1 MGKKTFKFV
10 MMLAGF
16 CFLLLTQSFAHAKE
30 CNPQNVDFS
39 SETDVYFSEFRVSL
53 DRSTCPTVL
62 NDLNEPIAL
71 KSGQH
76 AQFWFRLQG
85 SAKYASSL
93 LAKNSFVARYFQKF
107 ESGFAKHS
115 LITISGINRQMAYA
129 EALNNEGRFDWRFWI
144 RKKVFAKP
152 GEYALVIYQNGEQI
166 CLINSEADPKC
177 SFRFMVTQ

>member
-1 MGKKTFKFV
+1 MHRTSLKFV
-10 MMLAGF
+10 VILIGIYILSLTPSLAY
-16 CFLLLTQSFAHAKE
+16 TEE
-30 CNPQNVDFS
+30 CIPQDVDFNS
-39 SETDVYFSEFRVSL
+39 TTDVYFSEFRVSL

-85 SAKYASSL
+85 SAKYASSP
-93 LAKNSFVARYFQKF
+93 LAKNSFVARYFLKF

-115 LITISGINRQMAYA
+115 LIAISGINRQMAYA

-152 GEYALVIYQNGEQI
+152 GEYALVIYQNGKQI
-166 CLINSEADPKC
+166 CLIKSEADPKC
-177 SFRFMVTQ
+177 SFEFTVTQ